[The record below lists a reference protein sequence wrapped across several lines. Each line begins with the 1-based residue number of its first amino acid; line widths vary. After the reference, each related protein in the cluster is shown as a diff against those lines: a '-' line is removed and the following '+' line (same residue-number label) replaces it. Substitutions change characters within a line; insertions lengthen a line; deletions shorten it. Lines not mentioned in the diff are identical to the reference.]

1 MQNRVLCAIEKGD
14 SNDTY
19 RLALAQVR
27 SGPPRTPM
35 TSVAFGGGNWAA
47 EGQKGD
53 GDVHFTF
60 HVSEPRTS
68 FLQVT
73 ATDFHLSAVEK
84 GIPDRESGEKPSTPG
99 SATGSE

>member
-1 MQNRVLCAIEKGD
+1 MQDRVLYAIEKGD
-14 SNDTY
+14 SKDTCC
-19 RLALAQVR
+19 LALAQVR
-27 SGPPRTPM
+27 SGPPRRPM

-53 GDVHFTF
+53 GDVRFTF
-60 HVSEPRTS
+60 YVSEPGKS
-68 FLQVT
+68 FLPVT

-99 SATGSE
+99 SEAGSE